1 MRTINHRSDL
11 EPTFSGAVLPAHR
24 PTRTSSAP
32 NQAGAVSWLRRARA
46 TVRLW
51 QKRSRDRQELLTLDD
66 HVLRDIGLTPHDV
79 ALEARK
85 PFWRI

>member
-1 MRTINHRSDL
+1 MRTINHRSGL
-11 EPTFSGAVLPAHR
+11 EPPFSGAVLPAHR
-24 PTRTSSAP
+24 PTGISSAP
-32 NQAGAVSWLRRARA
+32 NQAGAASWLRRARA